1 MTSWARRRFNP
12 RASARRLTDFAL
24 IDTNIVFA
32 SVILTN
38 LLRAVSSVVLTRL
51 LVPEAFG
58 IAGIIASVSFT
69 LGMMADLG
77 FQPFVV
83 RHRDGDEP
91 RFLNTVWTIAIIRSL
106 IIMLVMAGLS
116 QPIANLIGKPDL
128 AILIAVASIGFLI
141 DGFASLTLMTALRHR
156 MVLRLSAIELGVA
169 LFQLVVAT
177 GLAFV
182 WRDYWALLIAML
194 LASGAK
200 TALSYIA
207 FANAGRRFGFD
218 KGYALELWKFAR
230 FVTGSSLIT
239 IVIMQFDKWVLAAL
253 MPLDEFGFYI
263 LAVNLASAPLAFT
276 AAYPSRVLYPYC
288 AQIWRDGIEDLRARF
303 YAKRQLP
310 SLLYCFAAGGL
321 VGSAPLV
328 VAILYQPT
336 YAKAAIYLQL
346 LAIGPMFALS
356 TNSANEALVATGRI
370 QASFYTSIARLIWL
384 GIAAPTGYMLGKEIG
399 LVAAVGLMEPAIL
412 LFKWAQLHNAR
423 LLDMRHEAVFLMA
436 GGAGVIAGM
445 AFDYLLRQAHL
456 V

>member
-1 MTSWARRRFNP
+1 MIGWAARPFSV
-12 RASARRLTDFAL
+12 RASVRRLIDLAL
-24 IDTNIVFA
+24 RDTNIVFA
-32 SVILTN
+32 SVIATN
-38 LLRAVSSVVLTRL
+38 LLRAVSSVILTRL

-83 RHRDGDEP
+83 RHRDGDVP
-91 RFLNTVWTIAIIRSL
+91 RFLDTVWTIAIMRSVA
-106 IIMLVMAGLS
+106 IMTVMAGLS
-116 QPIANLIGKPDL
+116 QPIAGLIGKPEL
-128 AILIAVASIGFLI
+128 APLIAVASVGFLI
-141 DGFASLTLMTALRHR
+141 DGLASLTLMTALRHR
-156 MVLRLSAIELGVA
+156 MVLRLSVVEFGVA
-169 LFQLVVAT
+169 LFQLGVAVV
-177 GLAFV
+177 LA
-182 WRDYWALLIAML
+182 WMWGNYWAILVAML
-194 LASGAK
+194 MASVAK
-200 TALSYIA
+200 TALSYLA
-207 FANAGRRFGFD
+207 FPDARRWFGFD
-218 KGYALELWKFAR
+218 RGYALELWKFAR

-288 AQIWRDGIEDLRARF
+288 AQVWRDGVEDLRACF

-328 VAILYQPT
+328 VTILYEPT
-336 YAKAAIYLQL
+336 YARAALYLQL
-346 LAIGPMFALS
+346 LAIGPLFALS

-370 QASFYTSIARLIWL
+370 QATFYTSIARLIWL
-384 GIAAPTGYMLGKEIG
+384 GIAAPTGFMLGQEIG

-412 LFKWAQLHNAR
+412 LFKWVQLRNAR
-423 LLDMRHEAVFLMA
+423 LLDLRHESVFLLVSGLGVLA
-436 GGAGVIAGM
+436 GIAL
-445 AFDYLLRQAHL
+445 DYLARHAHF